1 MFDYVLGKEI
11 TISSLIINYTVFMT
25 FGEVTCMIFGGLS
38 PKFTQWV
45 GSKRKAFIWAAL
57 ICVFFSVL
65 FFFIPRDPSYI
76 WVLIAIVVLTSVGIG
91 LYSPLLWSM
100 YADVADYATEK
111 NGTSSTGLIFS
122 SGTMAPKFGTAISGS
137 LVVLLMGIA
146 GFSSGTMSVNDKIVP
161 EEGAVNVTYVDQ
173 KEQKQSMISI
183 KGEEAAKFME
193 WSTLSKDEVISNANG
208 KVEVN
213 ADGLNKLRNR
223 IASLS
228 GETQLTTVEM
238 DKSGNNTVITIEK
251 MDSVRT
257 MVWLLFS
264 IFPAIFA
271 LLIVFLTK
279 LYPIKK

>member
-1 MFDYVLGKEI
+1 
-11 TISSLIINYTVFMT
+11 
-25 FGEVTCMIFGGLS
+25 
-38 PKFTQWV
+38 
-45 GSKRKAFIWAAL
+45 
-57 ICVFFSVL
+57 VFFSVL

-76 WVLIAIVVLTSVGIG
+76 WVLIAIVVVTSVGIG

-122 SGTMAPKFGTAISGS
+122 SGTMAQKFGTAISGS

-183 KGEEAAKFME
+183 KGDEAAKFME
-193 WSTLSKDEVISNANG
+193 WSTLSNNEIISNADG

-238 DKSGNNTVITIEK
+238 D
-251 MDSVRT
+251 
-257 MVWLLFS
+257 
-264 IFPAIFA
+264 
-271 LLIVFLTK
+271 
-279 LYPIKK
+279 

>member
-1 MFDYVLGKEI
+1 MPSSFSVTVKLNSLLGSAGEPTK
-11 TISSLIINYTVFMT
+11 TVFIT
-25 FGEVTCMIFGGLS
+25 SRS
-38 PKFTQWV
+38 PV
-45 GSKRKAFIWAAL
+45 SR
-57 ICVFFSVL
+57 VL
-65 FFFIPRDPSYI
+65 
-76 WVLIAIVVLTSVGIG
+76 VNT
-91 LYSPLLWSM
+91 
-100 YADVADYATEK
+100 AT
-111 NGTSSTGLIFS
+111 
-122 SGTMAPKFGTAISGS
+122 

-173 KEQKQSMISI
+173 KEQKQSLISI
-183 KGEEAAKFME
+183 KGEEAKKFIE
-193 WSTLSKDEVISNANG
+193 WSTLANSDIISNAGG

-213 ADGLNKLRNR
+213 SDGLNKLRNR

-251 MDSVRT
+251 MESVRS
-257 MVWLLFS
+257 MVWMLFS